1 MPCSITTH
9 SSSLTTE
16 SFQQLSSLK
25 VLLFSLHLSHT
36 RIMTQVCSIL
46 KCSAVI
52 TIQEGQEAVIHD
64 KTVCAKCYGKP
75 ICAKCD
81 RVLHAQIPIIPVT
94 QIVPYTYEGPDY
106 GTEVIHTYLP
116 KPKPGYVIRREEFFD
131 GDGNMRYEYVSHR
144 VRPAKRRTH
153 ARLVKRVKR
162 FFRCI
167 QRGSQ

>member
-1 MPCSITTH
+1 
-9 SSSLTTE
+9 
-16 SFQQLSSLK
+16 
-25 VLLFSLHLSHT
+25 
-36 RIMTQVCSIL
+36 MTQVCSIL

-52 TIQEGQEAVIHD
+52 TIQEGQEAAVFHD

-81 RVLHAQIPIIPVT
+81 RVLHAQIPIIPIT

-106 GTEVIHTYLP
+106 GAEVIHTYLP
-116 KPKPGYVIRREEFFD
+116 KPKPGYAIRREEFFD

-162 FFRCI
+162 FFRFI